1 MTGDAVTRDTLKKN
15 SWAVQLAIAELGCR
29 VGIDVIAVHLRA
41 FYELMQ
47 LEVSSRG
54 LILMGHSCFTSPS

>member
-15 SWAVQLAIAELGCR
+15 SWAVQLAINELGCR

-54 LILMGHSCFTSPS
+54 LI